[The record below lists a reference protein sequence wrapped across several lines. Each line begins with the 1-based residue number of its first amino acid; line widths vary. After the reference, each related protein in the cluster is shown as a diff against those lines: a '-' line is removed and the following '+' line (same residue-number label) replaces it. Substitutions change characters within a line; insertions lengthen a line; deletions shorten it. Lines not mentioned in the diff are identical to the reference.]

1 MVVIPH
7 TMAVCL
13 CRPQVS
19 LSQASELVK
28 GEVFLHF
35 YQVGGKQAAHTF
47 MIRGRGDDMTSA
59 RCFTSTFSGLKA
71 RLSLS
76 HAVCA
81 ASVFFC
87 PSYIPVPEA
96 SVTFRTQQK
105 VEQVFMSGWAPGHL
119 SWNFFFY
126 LLLFIPLDPIYFF
139 LSFFSAQRWGF
150 VIGCVCVCVSVCTVP
165 YEHEPSRARVLCQL
179 PHKETPKWIGS
190 LLITQQR

>member
-76 HAVCA
+76 HAVCCLRLLLPVLY
-81 ASVFFC
+81 SC
-87 PSYIPVPEA
+87 PRGICYLQNATESRAGLHV
-96 SVTFRTQQK
+96 R
-105 VEQVFMSGWAPGHL
+105 MSTRPSL
-119 SWNFFFY
+119 LKLFFFIY
-126 LLLFIPLDPIYFF
+126 CFLFLWTLYIFFF
-139 LSFFSAQRWGF
+139 LFFSAQRWGY
-150 VIGCVCVCVSVCTVP
+150 VIGCVCV
-165 YEHEPSRARVLCQL
+165 
-179 PHKETPKWIGS
+179 
-190 LLITQQR
+190 

>member
-13 CRPQVS
+13 CRPRVS

-47 MIRGRGDDMTSA
+47 MIRDRGDDLTSA

-76 HAVCA
+76 HAVCCLRLLLPVLYSCPRGICYLQNA
-81 ASVFFC
+81 TKSRAGLHVRMSTRPSLLKMFFLFVAFYSFG
-87 PSYIPVPEA
+87 PYIFF
-96 SVTFRTQQK
+96 S
-105 VEQVFMSGWAPGHL
+105 
-119 SWNFFFY
+119 FFFFQHRGGD
-126 LLLFIPLDPIYFF
+126 L
-139 LSFFSAQRWGF
+139 
-150 VIGCVCVCVSVCTVP
+150 
-165 YEHEPSRARVLCQL
+165 
-179 PHKETPKWIGS
+179 
-190 LLITQQR
+190 

>member
-47 MIRGRGDDMTSA
+47 MIRGRGDDMTSV

-105 VEQVFMSGWAPGHL
+105 VEQVFMSGWAPGPSL
-119 SWNFFFY
+119 LKLFFLCVAFYSFGPYIFFSFFF
-126 LLLFIPLDPIYFF
+126 
-139 LSFFSAQRWGF
+139 FSTEVGICDRL
-150 VIGCVCVCVSVCTVP
+150 CVCVYCTIWA
-165 YEHEPSRARVLCQL
+165 EPCTCALSAPAQ
-179 PHKETPKWIGS
+179 GNS
-190 LLITQQR
+190 